1 MGPNGWR
8 LGVASLIVKRG
19 NAEDIGKI
27 FTLNNPYTVVGRL
40 TSQNK
45 PDIELSA
52 DVISRRHLE
61 ILLQD
66 NKYWVKDL
74 GSTNGTMLNDDR
86 IIAGNLYELKHNCK
100 IGLGVEGAS
109 AHTVLVFKE
118 SEDTNIM
125 HGKEPPAGKHGTFPA
140 VSWLK
145 IDEGKKEA
153 LVDGKQKK
161 LSKKEYELI
170 LLLYRNAGNIC
181 SRDEIIEAVWPE
193 SKDPSAISDATIDQL
208 IHRLR
213 EKVEPEPAR
222 PSRII
227 SKKAF
232 GYMLV

>member
-1 MGPNGWR
+1 
-8 LGVASLIVKRG
+8 VASLIVKRG
-19 NAEDIGKI
+19 DAEDVGKI
-27 FTLNNPYTVVGRL
+27 FNFNGPRIVVGRL

-52 DVISRRHLE
+52 DVISRQHIE
-61 ILLQD
+61 IVQQG
-66 NKYWVKDL
+66 NRYFVKDL
-74 GSTNGTMLNDDR
+74 GSTNGTILNDDR
-86 IIAGNLYELKHNCK
+86 IIPGNLYELKHNAR
-100 IGLGVEGAS
+100 IGLGAEGTS
-109 AHTVLVFKE
+109 AHTLLVYKE
-118 SEDTNIM
+118 SDDTNIM
-125 HGKEPPAGKHGTFPA
+125 HGDEAAAGKP

-153 LVDGKQKK
+153 IVDGKQKK
-161 LSKKEYELI
+161 LSKKEYDL
-170 LLLYRNAGNIC
+170 LVLLYINAGNIC
-181 SRDEIIEAVWPE
+181 SREEIIAAVWPE
-193 SKDPSAISDATIDQL
+193 SQDASAISDATIDQL

>member
-1 MGPNGWR
+1 M
-8 LGVASLIVKRG
+8 ASLIVKRG
-19 NAEDIGKI
+19 SAEDVGKI
-27 FTLNNPYTVVGRL
+27 FNLDNPLIVVGRL

-61 ILLQD
+61 ILQQD
-66 NKYWVKDL
+66 DRYWVKDL

-86 IIAGNLYELKHNCK
+86 IIPGNLYELKHNAK
-100 IGLGVEGAS
+100 IGLGLEGTS

-125 HGKEPPAGKHGTFPA
+125 RGKESAGESLIST

-145 IDEGKKEA
+145 IDQGKKEA
-153 LVDGKQKK
+153 VVDGKQKK
-161 LSKKEYELI
+161 LSKKEYDLL
-170 LLLYRNAGNIC
+170 LLLYRNVGNIC

-193 SKDPSAISDATIDQL
+193 SQDPSAISDATIDQL

-213 EKVEPEPAR
+213 EKVEPKPAR